1 VDFVPSSPDEI
12 ATLLRVQGTAT
23 PTSFSIV
30 VLKGADSGKR
40 WTVDA
45 AAPSRMLVGQGPACE
60 LCLTDPQVSRRHLTL
75 DATSDGLRLVDL
87 GSTNGT
93 KVNGIAVF
101 DACLR
106 GGEQIQIGDTVLHVE
121 SRAASTPAE
130 AQGSARFGFGR
141 LLGASAAMRRIHPLC
156 DRLAASDV
164 PVVIEGETGTGKE
177 LLAEAIHEASARAS
191 GPFIVFDCTA
201 VAPNLV
207 ESTLFGHE
215 RGAFTGA
222 IAARKGVFEQANGGS
237 LLIDEIGDLDPSLQ
251 PKLLRALQRS
261 EIQRVG
267 GEGSI
272 RFDVRV
278 MAATRR
284 DLDREVAAGRFRDD
298 LFFRLA
304 VARIELPPL
313 RERRGD
319 VSFLA
324 RYFWQQLSDGSTA
337 LPDVVLQRFE
347 DWSWPG
353 NVRELYNAVS
363 RRFALGELAGLPSA
377 AAPATLPP
385 PGPSSPV
392 LGERQEDFI
401 DSVLRL
407 ELAFPASRQRIVDEF
422 ERRYLERV
430 LARHGG
436 SVARAAAASGIARRY
451 FQIIRARQVK

>member
-1 VDFVPSSPDEI
+1 VDFVASPPDEI
-12 ATLLRVQGTAT
+12 ATLLRAQGKAT

-30 VLKGADSGKR
+30 VLRGADSGKR

-45 AAPSRMLVGQGPACE
+45 SAPSRMLLGQGPACE
-60 LCLTDPQVSRRHLTL
+60 LRLTDPQVSRRHLAL
-75 DATSDGLRLVDL
+75 DATNDGLRLVDL

-93 KVNGIAVF
+93 KVNGLAVF

-106 GGEQIQIGDTVLHVE
+106 GGEQIQIGETVLHVE
-121 SRAASTPAE
+121 CTAASSSVDARG
-130 AQGSARFGFGR
+130 AARFGFGR

-177 LLAEAIHEASARAS
+177 LLAESIHEASARAN

-222 IAARKGVFEQANGGS
+222 VASRKGVFEQANGGS
-237 LLIDEIGDLDPSLQ
+237 LLIDEIGDLEPSLQ

-261 EIQRVG
+261 EVQRVG
-267 GEGSI
+267 GEGFI

-284 DLDREVAAGRFRDD
+284 DLDREVVAGRFRDD

-313 RERRGD
+313 RERKGD
-319 VSFLA
+319 VTFLA
-324 RYFWQQLSDGSTA
+324 RYFWQQLSDGSTE
-337 LPDVVLQRFE
+337 LPDVLLERFE

-385 PGPSSPV
+385 PAAAPSV
-392 LGERQEDFI
+392 GEQGHEDFI
-401 DSVLRL
+401 DSVIKL
-407 ELAFPASRQRIVDEF
+407 ELAFPPSRQRIVDEF